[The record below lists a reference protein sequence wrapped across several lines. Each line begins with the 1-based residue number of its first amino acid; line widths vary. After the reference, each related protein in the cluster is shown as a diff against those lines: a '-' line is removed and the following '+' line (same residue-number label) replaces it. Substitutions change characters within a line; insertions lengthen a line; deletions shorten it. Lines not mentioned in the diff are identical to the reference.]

1 MCVYL
6 CGGSSIEDRKN
17 LHATGDFGN
26 IYFMDRKAIVTLH
39 STPETNNIYM
49 VNVVFDE
56 ENSWYSLKSD
66 FLNIVKSYRAK
77 YKCIDSGR
85 TFLEPYYE
93 GDGFELQGVA
103 NDKCCFFDKYEAEGG
118 TIYVE
123 ISDMRR
129 IFIKYIDTFNSKRNE
144 RETINKNLEEI

>member
-103 NDKCCFFDKYEAEGG
+103 NDKCCFF
-118 TIYVE
+118 
-123 ISDMRR
+123 
-129 IFIKYIDTFNSKRNE
+129 
-144 RETINKNLEEI
+144 INMKPKVAQYM